1 MNYHAIGAPL
11 TAIPIAGDALQRT
24 VDAGTA
30 GYMNELNAKVDE
42 ETRKN
47 MVNHFENGENQ
58 MNAMMRKMATE
69 KGLTQEELDA
79 SPGEYED
86 GLQTTAENWYQQG
99 IEDAQKKMGQ
109 P

>member
-1 MNYHAIGAPL
+1 
-11 TAIPIAGDALQRT
+11 
-24 VDAGTA
+24 
-30 GYMNELNAKVDE
+30 
-42 ETRKN
+42 
-47 MVNHFENGENQ
+47 MVNHFENGEQQ
-58 MNAMMRKMATE
+58 MDAMMRRMAME

-86 GLQTTAENWYQQG
+86 GLQATAENWYQQG